1 MSSKDRTAETAYPNW
16 DMTKMWAGFKLPQ
29 IDADAMLSAQQKNIE
44 ALNQANKTAV
54 EGWQAMAK
62 KQAEFW
68 LGTFEK
74 TGTYVQEM
82 AGTREPKEKL
92 AKQAAFAKAAFED
105 GLSSV
110 RETQALAST
119 TTDNAISI
127 VSQRWAEGLDE
138 MVAYGNKAAAE
149 GEAIIAKATSQ

>member
-1 MSSKDRTAETAYPNW
+1 M
-16 DMTKMWAGFKLPQ
+16 AGHGQ
-29 IDADAMLSAQQKNIE
+29 
-44 ALNQANKTAV
+44 
-54 EGWQAMAK
+54 